1 MKLSEHFT
9 AEELGV
15 AHASMGEVEN
25 ARALCERVLERV
37 RARFGK
43 PVVVH
48 CGMRSVQHNKAV
60 GGKAQ
65 SWHLFE
71 GGRAAAD
78 FHVVGEEMRSV
89 FDWMRLESDLPFD
102 KVILESAAD
111 GTPACIHVQ
120 IDRVAEP
127 RRLAFTGNTGAG
139 TVYRPE
145 VVA

>member
-1 MKLSEHFT
+1 MKISEHFT

-15 AHASMGEVEN
+15 VHGTQQYEN
-25 ARALCERVLERV
+25 ARALCEQVLEPV
-37 RARFGK
+37 RAHFGA
-43 PVVVH
+43 VLVVH
-48 CGMRSVQHNKAV
+48 CGQRSDQHNAAV

-65 SWHLFE
+65 SWHLFR

-78 FHVVGEEMRSV
+78 FHVVGVDLKRA
-89 FDWMRLESDLPFD
+89 FDWMRLESRLPFD
-102 KVILESAAD
+102 KVILESAPN

-120 IDRVAEP
+120 MDRLAP
-127 RRLAFTGNTGAG
+127 ARRLAFSGSTGAG

>member
-15 AHASMGEVEN
+15 ARASIDAVEN
-25 ARALCERVLERV
+25 ARALCEQVLECV
-37 RARFGK
+37 RARFGN

-48 CGMRSVQHNKAV
+48 CGMRSAQHNKAV

-78 FHVVGEEMRSV
+78 FHVAGEDTRRV

-120 IDRVAEP
+120 MDRVAEP
-127 RRLAFTGNTGAG
+127 RRLAYTGRTGAG
-139 TVYRPE
+139 TMYRPE

>member
-1 MKLSEHFT
+1 MNLSEHFT

-15 AHASMGEVEN
+15 ARGSTGAVEN

-43 PVVVH
+43 PVMIH
-48 CGMRSVQHNKAV
+48 CGMRSVKHNAAV

-71 GGRAAAD
+71 GGKAAAD
-78 FHVVGEEMRSV
+78 FHVAGENMQRV
-89 FDWMRLESDLPFD
+89 FDWMRLDSDLPFD

-120 IDRVAEP
+120 MDRLAEP
-127 RRLAFTGNTGAG
+127 RRLAYTGKTGAG
-139 TVYRPE
+139 TTYRPE